1 MGISNISK
9 FYSLFQ
15 GNKIKAKSE
24 ASFIMCLV
32 AHFSPSPP
40 IKNIFKMNI
49 LVRIL
54 LYIIS
59 GKR

>member
-40 IKNIFKMNI
+40 HKEHI
-49 LVRIL
+49 
-54 LYIIS
+54 
-59 GKR
+59 